1 MIASNSASE
10 MRAGVRSN
18 AGLPGRRSVA
28 DPSVPVVSVQSA
40 VGSSAAVTAANATR
54 GALARMLSKIS
65 RCAVVR
71 GSDSRMISGLV
82 MALSV
87 YSMRAC
93 AMSSIPLSARACAS
107 VRVWRASRSRTASAV
122 GAYSISADPS
132 VFGRARASPVPTRV
146 SLRLSPSGEK
156 ARNTASARMMS
167 RASAVGAAIPRW
179 ESCSRLRRSLDPPS
193 ISPISTRAG

>member
-1 MIASNSASE
+1 MSASVSSNSVVAVSKFGSVARIWTVGAWWGRRSSTDVASAMRSSKVSAVHGSFWEAASAMGSASAVSRTSMIASNSASE

-82 MALSV
+82 MG
-87 YSMRAC
+87 
-93 AMSSIPLSARACAS
+93 
-107 VRVWRASRSRTASAV
+107 AV
-122 GAYSISADPS
+122 GVFDACLRDVVDS
-132 VFGRARASPVPTRV
+132 VVCEGLCVGSCVA
-146 SLRLSPSGEK
+146 GE
-156 ARNTASARMMS
+156 SFEDC
-167 RASAVGAAIPRW
+167 VGGW
-179 ESCSRLRRSLDPPS
+179 GVFDQC
-193 ISPISTRAG
+193 